1 MIHSFLRLPK
11 CYLLGYQYN
20 LKFSY
25 MCLIFFGTV
34 WIPFFLFRV
43 SPVEFGRGENILY
56 TRKLNISSRNLIF
69 LKKKRDKKKIQGRME
84 ITHVP
89 FAARSRTPNRLLLP
103 PLLLT
108 FERIKIEKRK
118 ITSAYMQNL
127 IRYF

>member
-56 TRKLNISSRNLIF
+56 TRKLNISSRNFIF
-69 LKKKRDKKKIQGRME
+69 KKKKDKKKIPGKNGNNSC
-84 ITHVP
+84 
-89 FAARSRTPNRLLLP
+89 ALCS
-103 PLLLT
+103 PLLDPKQAAPSSPPADL
-108 FERIKIEKRK
+108 
-118 ITSAYMQNL
+118 
-127 IRYF
+127 